1 MTRWTMLQ
9 VPAPALSAGGP
20 GAETHLPATG
30 GELCSPC
37 PKVSGTIFSVLP
49 PPPPGNSRNDTI
61 MENENPVC
69 NCSVSV
75 RVVETENT
83 VCNRQYVFESYGN

>member
-37 PKVSGTIFSVLP
+37 PKVSGTIFSVLLGVP
-49 PPPPGNSRNDTI
+49 PHPEI
-61 MENENPVC
+61 LEMIQLWKMKILYVIVVC
-69 NCSVSV
+69 L
-75 RVVETENT
+75 
-83 VCNRQYVFESYGN
+83 